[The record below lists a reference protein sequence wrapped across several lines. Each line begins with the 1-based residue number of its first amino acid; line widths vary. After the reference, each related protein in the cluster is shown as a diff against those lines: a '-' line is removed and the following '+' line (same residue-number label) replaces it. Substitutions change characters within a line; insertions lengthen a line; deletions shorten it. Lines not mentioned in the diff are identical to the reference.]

1 MGQGCNSLFF
11 LGTLPVRSFLHLRR
25 DSYLFRPTFF
35 PVRQGE
41 AYTPRLM
48 SRFRVGATFMA
59 PEYHGFDKSNPTIF
73 EDDLFPMLNL
83 NDPVAV
89 HGLLLA

>member
-11 LGTLPVRSFLHLRR
+11 LGTLPVRSLLHLRR

-41 AYTPRLM
+41 AYPPLPM

-59 PEYHGFDKSNPTIF
+59 PGYHGFDKSNPSFF
-73 EDDLFPMLNL
+73 ENDLFPILNL
-83 NDPVAV
+83 NDHVAV